1 MHEFFLPIFLLLV
14 QVVVAGN
21 CYFRKLKEYF
31 FMNNFEFWSP
41 TDFVFGRGVEAQTGE
56 LIKRF
61 GGSKVLLV
69 YGGGH
74 VVRSGLL
81 ASIQDIIRQSGIDY
95 VLYGGVQ
102 PNPIDL
108 SVYEGIRAGKEL
120 GADFVLAVGG
130 GSVIDAAKAM
140 AAGLCYDGDFW
151 DFYDGKKTIEA
162 ALPVGVVLTIPAA
175 GSEGSGNSV
184 ITQVSTHR
192 KVSLRTAYWLR
203 PRFAVM
209 NPELTFSLPPFQTAA
224 GATDMMAHIMERYFT
239 NTPHT
244 EVPDAVGEAV
254 MRTIIDATPK
264 ALANPEDYDARAT
277 LMWSGTLAHNGI
289 CGTGN
294 EEDWSS
300 HGMEHELSAF
310 YGVTHGAG
318 LAVVFPAW
326 LTYMASHHP
335 AKLPQWAKRVW
346 GADSP
351 EEGIARFKA
360 WLKQIG
366 MPTTIE
372 ELGIK
377 NFDIE
382 RINKHVHVTRGE
394 VFGNYL
400 PLDEQRTMDIYKL
413 ML

>member
-1 MHEFFLPIFLLLV
+1 
-14 QVVVAGN
+14 
-21 CYFRKLKEYF
+21 
-31 FMNNFEFWSP
+31 MNNFEFHSP

-56 LIKRF
+56 LIRRF
-61 GGSKVLLV
+61 GGTRVLLV

-81 ASIQDIIRQSGIDY
+81 VSIQDILRQAGLDF

-108 SVYEGIRAGKEL
+108 SVYEGIRAGREHQS
-120 GADFVLAVGG
+120 DFVLAVGG

-140 AAGLCYDGDFW
+140 AAGLCYEGDFW
-151 DFYDGKKTIEA
+151 DFYDGKKVIDK

-192 KVSLRTAYWLR
+192 KVSIRTPYWLR
-203 PRFAVM
+203 PKFAVM
-209 NPELTFSLPPFQTAA
+209 NPELTYSLPAFQTAA

-244 EVPDAVGEAV
+244 EVADAVGEAV
-254 MRTIIDATPK
+254 MRTIIDVTPK
-264 ALANPEDYDARAT
+264 VLANPEDYDARAA
-277 LMWSGTLAHNGI
+277 LMWCGTLAHNGI

-294 EEDWSS
+294 EEDWAS

-326 LTYMASHHP
+326 LTYMASHNSK
-335 AKLPQWAKRVW
+335 KLPQWASRVW
-346 GADSP
+346 GADTP
-351 EEGIARFKA
+351 EEGIAKFKA
-360 WLKQIG
+360 WLRKIG
-366 MPTTIE
+366 MPTTIG
-372 ELGIK
+372 ELGIN
-377 NFDIE
+377 NFDLE
-382 RINKHVHVTRGE
+382 KVNEHVHITRGE

-400 PLDEQRTMDIYKL
+400 PLDRDRTREIYRL
-413 ML
+413 MM